1 MPEKMVR
8 LVAPTGTDE
17 CNFGTTRYRV
27 GDDGTV
33 VVPEEA
39 AKDLVHGAGF
49 SLAPVTMQPA
59 QPADDAADAVAA
71 ALDSDPVM

>member
-1 MPEKMVR
+1 MPDKMVR
-8 LVAPTGTDE
+8 LVAPAGTDE

-33 VVPEEA
+33 TVPAEA

-49 SLAPVTMQPA
+49 ALAPVTAQPA
-59 QPADDAADAVAA
+59 QPGAAAADEVAA